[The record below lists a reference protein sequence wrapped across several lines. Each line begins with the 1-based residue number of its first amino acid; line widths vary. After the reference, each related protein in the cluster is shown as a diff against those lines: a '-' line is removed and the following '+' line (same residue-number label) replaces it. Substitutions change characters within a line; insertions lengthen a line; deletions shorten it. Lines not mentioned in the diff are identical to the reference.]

1 MVTCKTYKA
10 DLLKP
15 NVLKHFLRIGLTLQS
30 HIQEF
35 AQQAAAAWR
44 YLYYTKY
51 LWILQNLDVH
61 VDSEAPSSC
70 LHTWTPTQY

>member
-1 MVTCKTYKA
+1 MVTSKTYKA

-35 AQQAAAAWR
+35 AQQAAAA
-44 YLYYTKY
+44 
-51 LWILQNLDVH
+51 
-61 VDSEAPSSC
+61 
-70 LHTWTPTQY
+70 